1 MATGWTRPRRKHH
14 LLHIPTRARRLR
26 LVLQQLTRRYTID
39 KLSRER
45 LVDKLVEAYVDWRG
59 ECARVDDA
67 YRSWASESGPCGRA
81 AFGLY
86 MTALDAEEQAAEV
99 YAGLVRRADKLSWSE
114 RPPTEPLGGPAWGDG
129 WP

>member
-1 MATGWTRPRRKHH
+1 M
-14 LLHIPTRARRLR
+14 
-26 LVLQQLTRRYTID
+26 RRYTID
-39 KLSRER
+39 MQSRER

-99 YAGLVRRADKLSWSE
+99 YAGLLRRAVNVPWSE
-114 RPPTEPLGGPAWGDG
+114 DPPAERLGGPAWEVG